1 MIIKKLFLIVI
12 QLIIV
17 VYLVIIAYF
26 YFMQDNYI
34 YYPQKI
40 TKAYADMVT
49 KSDKN
54 IEEVIIETADK
65 SKLHGWLSKLNNTKS
80 PLVIYF
86 GGNAEEVSYLVKDQ
100 KFKGYSILTMNY
112 RGFGLSEGK
121 PSEKSF
127 FSDAL
132 EIYDYA
138 LKRPDIDKNN
148 IVIMGRSLGT
158 GVATYLASERN
169 CKAVIL
175 TSPYDSINSVA
186 QEQMP
191 FLPIELISK
200 NKFNSMAL
208 APKIKYPLLALLA
221 KKDTTIPNWHS
232 KKLIASWAGKN
243 QYAIFDKEDH
253 DSIIFSDTYWK
264 TINDFLNTINRK

>member
-1 MIIKKLFLIVI
+1 MIIKKQIFIFI
-12 QLIIV
+12 QLILIG
-17 VYLVIIAYF
+17 YLVVIAYF

-40 TKAYADMVT
+40 TKDYADMIL
-49 KSDKN
+49 KSNKN
-54 IEEVIIETADK
+54 VEEVIIETSDK
-65 SKLHGWLSKLNNTKS
+65 SKLHGWFVKLTTLKA

-86 GGNAEEVSYLVKDQ
+86 GGNGEEVSYLANDP
-100 KFKGYSILTMNY
+100 KFKDYSILTMNY

-127 FSDAL
+127 LSDSL

-138 LKRPDIDKNN
+138 IKRTDIDTNN
-148 IVIMGRSLGT
+148 VIIMGRSLGT
-158 GVATYLASERN
+158 GVAIYVSSKRN

-191 FLPIELISK
+191 FLPIELISR
-200 NKFNSMAL
+200 NKFNSILL
-208 APKIKYPLLALLA
+208 APQIKYPLLSLVATE
-221 KKDTTIPNWHS
+221 DSTIPNWAVPLGIHS
-232 KKLIASWAGKN
+232 AYIPDG
-243 QYAIFDKEDH
+243 YGH
-253 DSIIFSDTYWK
+253 G
-264 TINDFLNTINRK
+264 R

>member
-1 MIIKKLFLIVI
+1 MILKKLFFTSI
-12 QLIIV
+12 QLILIGYIV
-17 VYLVIIAYF
+17 VIAYF

-40 TKAYADMVT
+40 TKAYADT
-49 KSDKN
+49 IIKSDKN

-65 SKLHGWLSKLNNTKS
+65 SKLHGLFSKNYTKA

-121 PSEKSF
+121 PSEKNF

-132 EIYDYA
+132 KIYDYA
-138 LKRPDIDKNN
+138 IKRPDIDKNN
-148 IVIMGRSLGT
+148 IVIMGISLGT
-158 GVATYLASERN
+158 GVAIYVVSKRN

-200 NKFNSMAL
+200 NKFNSRAL
-208 APKIKYPLLALLA
+208 APQIKYPLLA
-221 KKDTTIPNWHS
+221 KNDTTIPNWHS
-232 KKLIASWAGKN
+232 KN
-243 QYAIFDKEDH
+243 
-253 DSIIFSDTYWK
+253 
-264 TINDFLNTINRK
+264 